1 MFVGNKFES
10 FANSKRY
17 KTLSVLKSTFS
28 CLRALLIQKDTKLDY
43 LHLNSSTS
51 LRALLIQKDTKRR
64 HNKEKIQARMR
75 ALLIQKDTKHT
86 KSVMQKY
93 LCLRALLIQK
103 DTKLP
108 VLFSPVFRV

>member
-1 MFVGNKFES
+1 MAF
-10 FANSKRY
+10 
-17 KTLSVLKSTFS
+17 
-28 CLRALLIQKDTKLDY
+28 C
-43 LHLNSSTS
+43 

-64 HNKEKIQARMR
+64 HNKEKIQARLR

>member
-1 MFVGNKFES
+1 MAF
-10 FANSKRY
+10 
-17 KTLSVLKSTFS
+17 
-28 CLRALLIQKDTKLDY
+28 CLRALLIQKDTKLAAVAVMSACG
-43 LHLNSSTS
+43 L
-51 LRALLIQKDTKRR
+51 
-64 HNKEKIQARMR
+64 R